1 MNGILPIL
9 SNKKPSNLEVTN
21 TNLSKEKT
29 GEDSNSRSAEESR
42 EGVEKQ
48 IGQDVTK
55 KHLDSNEFSSV
66 AGSKEHIGGNVD
78 SMQEKTMKKISSS
91 QEFSKEISDS
101 KEFIKENHRRYRKSE
116 SKESIKHAIISKKSG
131 STESLRDGK
140 VKYDKEKDH
149 MVEKMFEKKIPK
161 RKPRP
166 YYYNELL
173 DGISKSLYS
182 NENDLPKI
190 SKQSSKPH
198 FYDRTKD
205 DDILK
210 NLKEEKSIVLI
221 KKRMPRPFCYDESL
235 DGVTESLLSLPKS
248 EDDKLKMTT
257 TRNFGYPSTQQLSHP
272 QQIFSNNRIR
282 RANIVEKK
290 AEESETGL
298 MQRMENKL
306 NLLKSDSSISSTKDE
321 YTTNNALSAQKL
333 VKGEDIMDFTYNYI
347 LSKKNLEEVMKL
359 EHKFLLKQQQHI
371 SDFCKSEAT
380 AEGKNRSSTIVNFNE
395 GAVRLIPTVTND
407 SRYIHASQI
416 NISYGN
422 FIIAQGPT
430 KQSLIDFF
438 RMLWQYHVLLVVC
451 LEPFTDQGTCYP
463 YFSTKIRQIV
473 QVEERISIE
482 TCKII
487 KTSVED
493 LFIYEAVLTNMEIR
507 DSTNKRRIHIMRY
520 DKWTHA
526 EVISPILLVKMI
538 TVMEAIN
545 EKERKPIVV
554 QGSYGIR
561 RTAIFVIT
569 SLLMRQITETH
580 RISILKAAIVV
591 CRRRYGTLR
600 FLSDYRLVLQSALYY
615 AKQCNLIKNDK
626 TFMTAMNILERKN
639 R

>member
-42 EGVEKQ
+42 EGVEQQ

-161 RKPRP
+161 RK
-166 YYYNELL
+166 
-173 DGISKSLYS
+173 
-182 NENDLPKI
+182 
-190 SKQSSKPH
+190 
-198 FYDRTKD
+198 
-205 DDILK
+205 
-210 NLKEEKSIVLI
+210 
-221 KKRMPRPFCYDESL
+221 PRPFCYDESL